1 MMVPRRYEPLEA
13 NSTEAEEW
21 VRGTSRES
29 EEIWGFQQHPLGI
42 YRTQDLSGT
51 LAGQLAAF
59 IAKMS
64 PAVGGSCL
72 NS

>member
-1 MMVPRRYEPLEA
+1 MEP
-13 NSTEAEEW
+13 
-21 VRGTSRES
+21 VRES
-29 EEIWGFQQHPLGI
+29 EEIWGFQQRPLRI
-42 YRTQDLSGT
+42 NRTQGLSST
-51 LAGQLAAF
+51 LPGQLAAF